1 MTRRIQVEGHVNLAR
16 DPHSGGIVNTSRSE
30 YVTYMEVQRKK
41 QRERNKMETMCD
53 ELNSLKDEMQDIKYM
68 LKQILEK

>member
-1 MTRRIQVEGHVNLAR
+1 MSKRIRVEGHVNLAR
-16 DPHSGGIVNTSRSE
+16 DVYSGGIVNTSRIE
-30 YVTYMEVQRKK
+30 YQEYMNAHTKK
-41 QRERNKMETMCD
+41 QSEKVKMQSMCD

>member
-16 DPHSGGIVNTSRSE
+16 DPYSGGIVNTSRSE

-41 QRERNKMETMCD
+41 QNERDKMSSMCD
-53 ELNSLKDEMQDIKYM
+53 EINSLKDEMHEIKYM
-68 LKQILEK
+68 LTRILEK

>member
-16 DPHSGGIVNTSRSE
+16 DPYSGGIVNTSRSE

-41 QRERNKMETMCD
+41 QKERNKMETMCD

>member
-16 DPHSGGIVNTSRSE
+16 DPQSGGIVNTSRSE

-53 ELNSLKDEMQDIKYM
+53 ELNSLKDEMQNIKYM